1 MASSEANTGYLMRII
16 WALNNYVK
24 LIIVIIELLVNV
36 QAFGPLNSSIRRKY
50 IHVGSASASMQK
62 TLLELS
68 GPKAFDTSNIS
79 TRLNSY
85 INI

>member
-1 MASSEANTGYLMRII
+1 MASSEANIGYLMRII

-24 LIIVIIELLVNV
+24 LIVTIELLVNV

>member
-24 LIIVIIELLVNV
+24 LIVTIELLVNV

>member
-1 MASSEANTGYLMRII
+1 MASSEANTGYRMRII

-24 LIIVIIELLVNV
+24 LIVTIELLVNV